1 MIEFPNKLNST
12 SSMLASDVHHFSY
25 PYTIL
30 RLQLQ
35 VKAVREEEEEKKK
48 IQANHEMVDVL
59 QKQMAAIE
67 AHRRMETALV
77 EEEAQLLVSPV
88 KSKH

>member
-1 MIEFPNKLNST
+1 M
-12 SSMLASDVHHFSY
+12 
-25 PYTIL
+25 
-30 RLQLQ
+30 
-35 VKAVREEEEEKKK
+35 REEEDEKKK

-77 EEEAQLLVSPV
+77 EEEAQLLVSSV
-88 KSKH
+88 KSRYYGGTTLEERKLCSLDGQSLFTDNGLLLCIT